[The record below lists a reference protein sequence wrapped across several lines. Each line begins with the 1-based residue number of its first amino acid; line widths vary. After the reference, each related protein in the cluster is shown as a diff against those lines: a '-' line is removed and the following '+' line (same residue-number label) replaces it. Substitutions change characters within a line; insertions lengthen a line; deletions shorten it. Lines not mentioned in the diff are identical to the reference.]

1 MTTQVAE
8 THPTRSRILLGVG
21 AVFVVLAVLGI
32 LVLRHRRAS
41 NVARE
46 RDATQRELARGP
58 RVSVSRVGT
67 TSADRTVTLP
77 GDVHGYNESTLYAKL
92 SGYIQDV
99 RVQRG
104 DRVTQGQIIAVIE
117 SPETVA
123 DLAAAQHSASI
134 ARITA
139 GRFETLSPSGVVS
152 DQDRDTAVANHQVA
166 QANLVRAHAILDY
179 AIIRAPFDGVVS
191 ARYVDPGALVPA
203 ATGSTQAALPVVDV
217 SSTDTLRIFV
227 YLGQDTATFVHLGD
241 PATVSQDERPDK
253 RIVGSVTHVA
263 AALDPRT
270 RTMQV
275 EVDVD
280 NREGTLLP
288 GMLAHVEV
296 GIAEPKS
303 ALISSDAL
311 VIRDGKTM
319 VAEVNDGRVHYV
331 LVDLGY
337 NDGQRI
343 RVLRGLDGG
352 EVVGLDVPVEVQEGD
367 VVDAV
372 PEKAPDAGAGGAG
385 APQNKGN
392 GASDDKK
399 GSAEPQKK

>member
-1 MTTQVAE
+1 MTTQAAE
-8 THPTRSRILLGVG
+8 RRPTRGHRILLAVG
-21 AVFVVLAVLGI
+21 AVFVALAVLGV

-41 NVARE
+41 LVARQ
-46 RDATQRELARGP
+46 RDATQKELARGP
-58 RVSVSRVGT
+58 RVSVTRVGT
-67 TSADRTVTLP
+67 TSGDRTVTLP
-77 GDVHGYNESTLYAKL
+77 GDVTGYNQSTLYAKL
-92 SGYIQDV
+92 SGYIKDV
-99 RVQRG
+99 RVNRG
-104 DRVTQGQIIAVIE
+104 DRVTKGQIIAIIE

-123 DLAAAQHSASI
+123 DLAAAEHSASI
-134 ARITA
+134 AKITR

-166 QANLVRAHAILDY
+166 QANLERAHAILDY
-179 AIIRAPFDGVVS
+179 ATIRAPFDGVVS

-227 YLGQDTATFVHLGD
+227 YLGQDTAAFVHLGD
-241 PATVSQDERPDK
+241 PATVSQDERPER
-253 RIVGSVTHVA
+253 RIVGSVTHLA

-275 EVDVD
+275 EIDVD
-280 NREGTLLP
+280 NRDGALLP

-296 GIAEPKS
+296 KIAESKS

-319 VAEVNDGRVHYV
+319 VGEVNDGRVHYV

-372 PEKAPDAGAGGAG
+372 PEKVGAGAGGAG
-385 APQNKGN
+385 SQNK
-392 GASDDKK
+392 SDGGSDAERK

>member
-1 MTTQVAE
+1 MTTEVAK
-8 THPTRSRILLGVG
+8 TPPTRSHRILLAIG
-21 AVFVVLAVLGI
+21 AVVVVLAVLGV
-32 LVLRHRRAS
+32 LVLRHRRS
-41 NVARE
+41 SLVARQ

-58 RVSVSRVGT
+58 RVSVTRVGT
-67 TSADRTVTLP
+67 TSEDRTVTLP
-77 GDVHGYNESTLYAKL
+77 GDVTGYNQITLYAKL
-92 SGYIQDV
+92 SGYIKDV
-99 RVQRG
+99 RVNRG
-104 DRVTQGQIIAVIE
+104 DRVTKGQIIAIIE

-134 ARITA
+134 AKITR
-139 GRFETLSPSGVVS
+139 GRFETLAPSGVVS

-166 QANLVRAHAILDY
+166 QANLERAHAILDY
-179 AIIRAPFDGVVS
+179 ATIRAPFDGVVS

-227 YLGQDTATFVHLGD
+227 YLGQETATFVHLGD
-241 PATVSQDERPDK
+241 PATVSQDERPER

-280 NREGTLLP
+280 NRDGTMLA

-296 GIAEPKS
+296 KIAEPKS

-372 PEKAPDAGAGGAG
+372 PEKAVAGPGGAG
-385 APQNKGN
+385 SQNK
-392 GASDDKK
+392 SDAGSDAERK